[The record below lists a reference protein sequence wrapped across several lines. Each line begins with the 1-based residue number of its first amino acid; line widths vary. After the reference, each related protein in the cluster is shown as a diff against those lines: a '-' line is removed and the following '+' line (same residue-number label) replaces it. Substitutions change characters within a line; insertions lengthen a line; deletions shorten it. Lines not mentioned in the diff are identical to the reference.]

1 MVGFIFPSSDI
12 ISESDACLVIL
23 VFDSSLGFIYSVLT
37 LRLQNLL
44 SIFPF
49 EILKVSVCISLIV
62 FFLFFLILPQ
72 RFLLLNRNFLSPVLP
87 KRQLYITTDFKH
99 YF

>member
-37 LRLQNLL
+37 LRLQKILL

-49 EILKVSVCISLIV
+49 EILKVSVCISLII
-62 FFLFFLILPQ
+62 FFLFF
-72 RFLLLNRNFLSPVLP
+72 
-87 KRQLYITTDFKH
+87 
-99 YF
+99 